1 MSHYRSDFRNQV
13 RETLAANPRFTGFT
27 VMRVW
32 PGTIDA
38 ATLPVIGVLTPQER
52 STPDSQRTTS
62 RGTLLQLVL
71 RRIGHDEVED
81 VLDADS
87 EVVEAVVIAALR
99 RPDRNC
105 VLEDTSVVSNGD
117 AHAFVGTL
125 VMSFRVTT
133 WRPVATL
140 P

>member
-1 MSHYRSDFRNQV
+1 MSHYRSEFRTLV
-13 RETLAANPRFTGFT
+13 REALAAHPRFTEVT

-32 PGTIDA
+32 PGSIDA

-52 STPDSQRTTS
+52 SAPDTQTTTR
-62 RGTLLQLVL
+62 RGTLLQVAL

-87 EVVEAVVIAALR
+87 AVVEAVVIATLR
-99 RPDRNC
+99 SRERNC
-105 VLEDTSVVSNGD
+105 VLKDTSVVSNSD

-125 VMSFRVTT
+125 VMSFRVTS